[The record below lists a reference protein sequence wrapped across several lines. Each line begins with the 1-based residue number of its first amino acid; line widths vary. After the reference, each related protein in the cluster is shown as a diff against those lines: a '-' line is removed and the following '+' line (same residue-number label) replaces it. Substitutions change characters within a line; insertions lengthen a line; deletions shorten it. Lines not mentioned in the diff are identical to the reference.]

1 MAGSTVETYLNL
13 KRFLRYFFKGR
24 QNLMRDTTHSL
35 DRSYVSVFSLTN
47 LCCVFDAISI
57 CVELTAT
64 SDEHH
69 VPDSK
74 TSVRIFRLCDLRMD
88 QRLL

>member
-1 MAGSTVETYLNL
+1 MAGSTVETILNL

-24 QNLMRDTTHSL
+24 QNLTRDTTHSL

-57 CVELTAT
+57 CMELTAT
-64 SDEHH
+64 PDEHH
-69 VPDSK
+69 VPDRK
-74 TSVRIFRLCDLRMD
+74 INKRIFRSSDLRMEND
-88 QRLL
+88 TQ